1 MQSHDQRCAWWWA
14 LNFPSMIID
23 VPIQHPLIDTFLYD
37 PSATL
42 KGTSWPPGR
51 EQAGKHVCA
60 KMDATGMFSCAS
72 LLDGISGVAR
82 GLSRVVFRK
91 LAFQHESPGFIRRAR
106 SFRGW
111 ELENLLEAS
120 KPLEHPT
127 RSYVDLVP
135 SYTVLPNPERQM
147 PTLHPYCHTK
157 SQTPKPKT
165 R

>member
-1 MQSHDQRCAWWWA
+1 
-14 LNFPSMIID
+14 MIID

-82 GLSRVVFRK
+82 GLSRVVF
-91 LAFQHESPGFIRRAR
+91 PGSWLFNMRAR
-106 SFRGW
+106 DSFAG
-111 ELENLLEAS
+111 
-120 KPLEHPT
+120 
-127 RSYVDLVP
+127 LVVFVAGNWR
-135 SYTVLPNPERQM
+135 T
-147 PTLHPYCHTK
+147 C
-157 SQTPKPKT
+157 
-165 R
+165 